1 MDVLSANKKPKK
13 KKRRAFNPFLLSLL
27 IGGILLTI
35 LAPFLFTIKARY
47 DWMRF
52 DATTAEIGDTI
63 GGITSPIVSLIAAI
77 LVYYSFQQQL
87 EANEI
92 QKKAMKKQN
101 KENRERE
108 DYNNIEMLIKELK
121 EDFDRLEFGDQ
132 RREKG
137 IYALRLFI
145 QTIRHSP
152 AEVKNDAYEKY
163 ATSLHWTLI
172 QIVILL
178 NRLKMASLSSASKEL
193 LFSRFHYYYIRFIE
207 PDVQDLMRLKRSEK
221 YISSINSTVNTI
233 NSICNEYLIAEKGN

>member
-1 MDVLSANKKPKK
+1 MPVLPENKKKKK
-13 KKRRAFNPFLLSLL
+13 KKRRTVNPFVLSVL

-35 LAPFLFTIKARY
+35 IAPFLFTIKARY
-47 DWMRF
+47 TWMRF
-52 DATTAEIGDTI
+52 DATTGEIGETI

-92 QKKAMKKQN
+92 QKRALKKQN
-101 KENRERE
+101 RENRERE
-108 DYNNIEMLIKELK
+108 DYNNVEMLIKELK
-121 EDFDRLEFGDQ
+121 EDFDRLEFGDE

-137 IYALRLFI
+137 IYSLRLFI
-145 QTIRHSP
+145 QTIRVAP
-152 AEVKNDAYEKY
+152 PDVKNDTYEKY

-178 NRLKMASLSSASKEL
+178 NRLKMASLSASSKEL

-233 NSICNEYLIAEKGN
+233 NSICNDYLIAEKKD